1 MGKRRKPCLFPRR
14 EEGPDGSK
22 VTVRSNRLDFRVWL
36 GEIRKSL
43 VSWSGL
49 DRVGGVKAEVP
60 GGRGRSY
67 GVGMGG
73 QLENQGPTS
82 PSPIF
87 PTVSPVPAR
96 DRARHRTGNH
106 MVSRDRQAVSLELES
121 LPEGGF

>member
-1 MGKRRKPCLFPRR
+1 MFPRR

-67 GVGMGG
+67 GVAE
-73 QLENQGPTS
+73 L
-82 PSPIF
+82 PSEFKGKWFKLGTI
-87 PTVSPVPAR
+87 
-96 DRARHRTGNH
+96 
-106 MVSRDRQAVSLELES
+106 
-121 LPEGGF
+121 

>member
-1 MGKRRKPCLFPRR
+1 M
-14 EEGPDGSK
+14 
-22 VTVRSNRLDFRVWL
+22 TVRSDRLDFRVQL

-49 DRVGGVKAEVP
+49 DGVGGLRLRCQV
-60 GGRGRSY
+60 GGEGVTEQGWRG
-67 GVGMGG
+67 
-73 QLENQGPTS
+73 QPDNQGPTP

-106 MVSRDRQAVSLELES
+106 MVSRGRQALSL
-121 LPEGGF
+121 